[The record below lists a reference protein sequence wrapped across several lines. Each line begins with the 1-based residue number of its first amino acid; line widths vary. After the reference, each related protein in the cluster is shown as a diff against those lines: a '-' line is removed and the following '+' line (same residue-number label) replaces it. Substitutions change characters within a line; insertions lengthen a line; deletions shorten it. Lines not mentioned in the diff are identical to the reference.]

1 MNLSDMNFKD
11 IKPGLE
17 VISAIGTPGVVTE
30 CIAELRG
37 NNVRYDTINLEW
49 SNGKLSTVFH
59 IQADKIT
66 VKE

>member
-1 MNLSDMNFKD
+1 MNLSEMKFED

-17 VISAIGTPGVVTE
+17 VISAIGNPGVVTE
-30 CIAELRG
+30 CIAELPG
-37 NNVRYDTINLEW
+37 NGVRFDTITLQWN
-49 SNGKLSTVFH
+49 NGKQSTVFH

>member
-1 MNLSDMNFKD
+1 MNLSDMKFED

-17 VISAIGTPGVVTE
+17 VISAIGNPGVVTE
-30 CIAELRG
+30 CIAELPG
-37 NNVRYDTINLEW
+37 NGVRYDTINLEW
-49 SNGKLSTVFH
+49 NNGKHSTVFH